1 MSLYAKLQQRAADR
15 QPVRIGLIGAGKFG
29 SMYLAQ
35 VPRIPGVHLAGI
47 AVPFSAPERDT
58 TVTRSVR
65 VSRRGFTSS
74 TCRPAIEKRRRRR
87 SISSVLPQNMQPAI
101 TWTQPCV

>member
-15 QPVRIGLIGAGKFG
+15 KPVRIGLIGAGKFG

-47 AVPFSAPERDT
+47 ADLSPDAAKRNLARVGWPAERAGAVSLDAALGSGAT
-58 TVTRSVR
+58 HVGEDWQALVR
-65 VSRRGFTSS
+65 H
-74 TCRPAIEKRRRRR
+74 P
-87 SISSVLPQNMQPAI
+87 SIDV
-101 TWTQPCV
+101 VV